1 MNYIF
6 DYGAT
11 IDTPG
16 NHWGKTIW
24 HAYERAGVPICEDT
38 FREAYVF
45 AERYLGS
52 HAVIS
57 PTDTFH
63 TTLSQKLRLQLEHLG
78 YFSEEHRDNFS
89 EEHRDNISESEGNPF
104 ESAQLHQQLLDDL
117 YSMTVRNISESRK
130 VIKTLHEQGHVLGVV
145 SNFYG
150 NIEAVLEEFNLRQ
163 FFTAVVESAT
173 EGIRKPDP
181 RLLAL
186 CMERMKAKP
195 KETIVIGDHLT
206 KDISPAKQLCC
217 TAIWIKGEPWSDEHD
232 KLSEVA
238 PDRIISSLNEL
249 LD

>member
-24 HAYERAGVPICEDT
+24 HAYERAGVPICEET

-63 TTLSQKLRLQLEHLG
+63 TTLSLKLRLQLEHLG
-78 YFSEEHRDNFS
+78 YFSEGEEGKPSCGQSSSERLHR
-89 EEHRDNISESEGNPF
+89 
-104 ESAQLHQQLLDDL
+104 QLLDDL
-117 YSMTVRNISESRK
+117 YSQTEDSIEESRK
-130 VIKTLHEQGHVLGVV
+130 VLEHLHEQGHSLGLV

-150 NIEAVLEEFNLRQ
+150 NIEAVLAEFNLRQ
-163 FFTAVVESAT
+163 FFSAVVESAT
-173 EGIRKPDP
+173 VGIRKPDP

-195 KETIVIGDHLT
+195 QETIVIGDHLT
-206 KDISPAKQLCC
+206 KDIAPAKKLGC
-217 TAIWIKGEPWSDEHD
+217 TAVWIKGEPWSDEHD
-232 KLSEVA
+232 KFKEVA
-238 PDRIISSLNEL
+238 PDRIISRLSEL

>member
-63 TTLSQKLRLQLEHLG
+63 TTLSVKLRLQLEHLETI
-78 YFSEEHRDNFS
+78 YFKKSIIEAIDS
-89 EEHRDNISESEGNPF
+89 
-104 ESAQLHQQLLDDL
+104 QKLHQALLDDL
-117 YSMTVRNISESRK
+117 YSTTLQNISESRK
-130 VIKTLHEQGHVLGVV
+130 VLEHLHEQGHVLGVV

-150 NIEAVLEEFNLRQ
+150 NIEAVLAEFNLRQ
-163 FFTAVVESAT
+163 FFTTVVESAT

-186 CMERMKAKP
+186 CMERMKAKAQ
-195 KETIVIGDHLT
+195 ETIVIGDHLT
-206 KDISPAKQLCC
+206 KDIAPAKKLGC
-217 TAIWIKGEPWSDEHD
+217 TAVWIKGEPWSDEHD
-232 KLSEVA
+232 KLLEVA
-238 PDRIISSLNEL
+238 PDRIISRLSEL

>member
-24 HAYERAGVPICEDT
+24 HAYERAGVPIFEDT
-38 FREAYVF
+38 FREAYVY

-78 YFSEEHRDNFS
+78 YFSEEHRDN
-89 EEHRDNISESEGNPF
+89 ISEGNLS
-104 ESAQLHQQLLDDL
+104 ESALLHQQLLDDL

-130 VIKTLHEQGHVLGVV
+130 VIKALHEQGHVLGVV

-195 KETIVIGDHLT
+195 EETIVIGDHLT
-206 KDISPAKQLCC
+206 KDILPAKKLGCK
-217 TAIWIKGEPWSDEHD
+217 AIWIKGEPWSDEHD

-238 PDRIISSLNEL
+238 PDRIISRLNEL